1 MEQNT
6 QLELAAQFVHNT
18 NKNIFLTGKAGTG
31 KTTFLHNLKKTLH
44 KRMAI
49 VAPTGV
55 AAINAGG
62 VTIHSFF
69 QLPFGPYIPE
79 SNPNEQRYSRFNKE
93 KINLIKSLDL
103 LVIDE
108 ISMVRADMLDGID
121 EVLRKYKDRNKPFGG
136 TQLLMIGDLHQLSP
150 VIKDEEWNML
160 KPYYDTVFF
169 FSSNALRQTDPV
181 RIELKHIY
189 RQSDTF
195 FIDLLNKIRENQLDK
210 VSLAALNERYIP
222 NFKPAE
228 DEGYITLTT
237 HNNTAQEINSEKLEE
252 LKGKS
257 KHFEAQIHDDFPQ
270 FAYPTEQSLALKIGS
285 QVMFVKNDSSRDK
298 LYYNG
303 KIGTVTRFDDDT
315 IFVKCKGDYT
325 EIDVHPAEWKNI
337 KYALNPQT
345 KEIDEQVIGS
355 FIQYPLKLAWAITI
369 HKSQGLTFEKA
380 IIDANNSF
388 AHGQVYVA
396 LSRCKSFEGMVLRT
410 PISQNSVKTD
420 GTVAAYTRDASA
432 NEPDGD
438 QLTTSKM
445 NFQRS
450 LLLELFDFN
459 EMKYAFSRL
468 NRVVAE
474 HENVINKS
482 VSITLKL
489 IQATVD
495 QDIFNVSDK
504 FKNQLNQFFVE
515 AGLPEENE
523 NLNARVQKG
532 CVYFYD
538 KIEQSIYPESR
549 ALEIDV
555 DNIAVKKVVELALE
569 NFQRAVFTKR
579 SVMLACKEIF
589 NTATYLRAKSNAEI
603 DFKVSIKTVTPITK
617 TAAALKNIPNPE
629 LYKTIRDWRNNLAT
643 EKDVPVYIILPQK
656 ALEELVSKLPTT
668 LAELEA
674 VKGIGKTKVKQ
685 FGKELIT
692 MIVAYCEDNQIEKN
706 TNQLSLTKEKTDTKK
721 LSFDLFNSG
730 KTVEEIAEER
740 GFGITTIETHLAH
753 YIGTG
758 ELDIFDIF
766 PKEKINKVIDYFMEH
781 KQVTLNE
788 AKAALSDDVTYTEL
802 RAALKH
808 LEFLG
813 G

>member
-108 ISMVRADMLDGID
+108 IRMVRADMLDGID

-210 VSLAALNERYIP
+210 ISLAALNERYIP

-237 HNNTAQEINSEKLEE
+237 HNNTAQEINSEKLND
-252 LKGKS
+252 LKGKT

-270 FAYPTEQSLALKIGS
+270 FAYPTEQSLALKVGS

-355 FIQYPLKLAWAITI
+355 FVQYPLKLAWAITI

-420 GTVAAYTRDASA
+420 GTVAAYTKDASA
-432 NEPDGD
+432 NEPDSD
-438 QLTTSKM
+438 QLTNSKM

-450 LLLELFDFN
+450 LLLELFDFS

-474 HENVINKS
+474 HENVINNS
-482 VSITLKL
+482 VTITLKL

-495 QDIFNVSDK
+495 QDIFIVSDK

-549 ALEIDV
+549 GLEIDV
-555 DNIAVKKVVELALE
+555 DNIAVKKVVEQALE
-569 NFQRAVFTKR
+569 NFQRAVFIKR
-579 SVMLACKEIF
+579 TVMEACKDAF
-589 NTATYLRAKSNAEI
+589 SVAAYLRAKSNADI
-603 DFKVSIKTVTPITK
+603 DFKVSIKTVTPVTK
-617 TAAALKNIPNPE
+617 AAAALKNIPNAE

-668 LAELEA
+668 LVELEA
-674 VKGIGKTKVKQ
+674 VKGIGKTKVRQ
-685 FGKELIT
+685 FGKELVT
-692 MIVAYCEDNQIEKN
+692 MIITYCEQNQIEKN
-706 TNQLSLTKEKTDTKK
+706 TSQLTLTKEKADTKK
-721 LSFDLFNSG
+721 VSFDLFNSG

-740 GFGITTIETHLAH
+740 GLGVTTIETHLAH

-766 PKEKINKVIDYFMEH
+766 PKEKINKVIDYFMEN

-788 AKAALSDDVTYTEL
+788 AKAALSEDVTYTEL

-813 G
+813 A